1 MSRIDEIIDK
11 ELKIF
16 DRGIVA
22 TPKDRA
28 FLDSFAQAN
37 NGSMDVVLTQM
48 AVQLGYITALKFIK
62 QESLASLLYN
72 CLASFSPLY
81 FALIC

>member
-37 NGSMDVVLTQM
+37 NGSMDAVLTQM

-62 QESLASLLYN
+62 QEIN
-72 CLASFSPLY
+72 
-81 FALIC
+81 I